1 MLANMPAFTPTFS
14 RRKVRDKR
22 QHPPIFDFL
31 LMDTVRL
38 VDSWG

>member
-14 RRKVRDKR
+14 RRKVRDMR
-22 QHPPIFDFL
+22 QQPPFFDFL
-31 LMDTVRL
+31 LMDMMHL